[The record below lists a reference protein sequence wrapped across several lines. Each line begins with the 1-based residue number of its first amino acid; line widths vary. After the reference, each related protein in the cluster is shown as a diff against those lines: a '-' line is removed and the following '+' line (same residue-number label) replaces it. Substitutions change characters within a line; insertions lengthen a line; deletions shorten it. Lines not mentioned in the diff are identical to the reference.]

1 MPELPEAAAQPI
13 EKSVSRVTW
22 GPVAALL
29 VAIGAYF
36 IGRFLGSIF
45 VFAALVVSG
54 WSVERTTDWFSESTV
69 AQFLLLLGIEAVTLA
84 VLYVFM
90 LSRKATW
97 RMIGL
102 VRPRLR
108 DIGYAL
114 AGFAAYLPLYVL
126 LVSALTRVIPSLDV
140 DQPQQI
146 GFQHADTPP
155 ELLLVMISLVVLPPL
170 IEEILCRGFLYSGLK
185 SKLPVIWAAL
195 ITSVLFGAAHLQA
208 FTGEPLLWIAA
219 IDTFILSLVL
229 IYLREISGSLWPAI
243 GLHMIKNGLAFTLVF
258 IYHVA

>member
-1 MPELPEAAAQPI
+1 MSELPDKSPHPA
-13 EKSVSRVTW
+13 EKSVSGVTW
-22 GPVAALL
+22 GPIAALV
-29 VAIGAYF
+29 VAVGAYF

-45 VFAALVVSG
+45 IFAALVVSG
-54 WSVERTTDWFSESTV
+54 WSIERTADWFSESTV
-69 AQFLLLLGIEAVTLA
+69 AQFLLLLGVETVTLA
-84 VLYVFM
+84 VLYIFM

-102 VRPRLR
+102 IRPRLR
-108 DIGYAL
+108 DVGYAL

-140 DQPQQI
+140 DQQQQI

-155 ELLLVMISLVVLPPL
+155 ELLLVMISLVILPPL

-185 SKLPVIWAAL
+185 SKLPVIWAVL
-195 ITSVLFGAAHLQA
+195 ITSILFGAAHLQA
-208 FTGEPLLWIAA
+208 FSGEPLLWIAA
-219 IDTFILSLVL
+219 IDTFVLSLVL

-243 GLHMIKNGLAFTLVF
+243 GLHMIKNGLEFTLLFV
-258 IYHVA
+258 YHMA